1 MPGVYREKQCPVCAI
16 KHRRRGMFCSKSCS
30 NRGRDEEYR
39 AKMRDRMLH
48 TEEGQERSWNLNFN
62 DTDEPVA
69 PQIYKE
75 TPTLKRNEFVAAGAV
90 WSKVDD

>member
-1 MPGVYREKQCPVCAI
+1 
-16 KHRRRGMFCSKSCS
+16 
-30 NRGRDEEYR
+30 
-39 AKMRDRMLH
+39 MRDRMLH

-69 PQIYKE
+69 PQVYKE